1 MHADAVDQVTAEVE
15 AYREEP
21 GSAVDRFFT
30 PPVAPLVGADKD
42 GCDKAADNAV
52 SALQELIQS
61 CSSFSP
67 HTKIL
72 TWSFEQQLEKSN
84 ALEFR
89 ATVSFVLG
97 DVPHHFCGGW
107 QTSKKKAQRDA
118 AERVTHYLQNARSSS
133 LPSHAA
139 LDPEF
144 LPEDVLQEME
154 SIYDG
159 TPFEGEPALEWKM
172 EDSAGDTMSYR
183 AILTVDVHD
192 VPHHFAGGWCSGENM
207 VAASNAA
214 RRDTIERVL
223 WYFGRSDENFAAV
236 KQHADLNAASSRPPP
251 TATNPS
257 AGEAGSPD
265 KQPQLEDKTILMQ
278 VQNTLQKVFAKNT
291 PPGERVW
298 VWSYEGDETD
308 PQLFRARVEIPSWN
322 RSFIGGWCKGKKM
335 AQRNACLV
343 VKESLDSLPTQ

>member
-1 MHADAVDQVTAEVE
+1 MHAEVVDPETPEVE
-15 AYREEP
+15 APREAPEP
-21 GSAVDRFFT
+21 GSAAERLLT
-30 PPVAPLVGADKD
+30 PPTFSFQGADKD
-42 GCDKAADNAV
+42 GSGDKAADNAV

-118 AERVTHYLQNARSSS
+118 AERVTHYLHHARSNSQ
-133 LPSHAA
+133 PHAA
-139 LDPEF
+139 LDAEF
-144 LPEDVLQEME
+144 LPDDVLQEMM
-154 SIYDG
+154 SVYDG
-159 TPFEGEPALEWKM
+159 TPFEGDPVLEWKM
-172 EDSAGDTMSYR
+172 EDRPTDDTSEFK
-183 AILTVDVHD
+183 AILTFYVHD

-214 RRDTIERVL
+214 RRDTVERVL
-223 WYFGRSDENFAAV
+223 WYFGRSEENYAAV
-236 KQHADLNAASSRPPP
+236 KHPAELSSASRIQ
-251 TATNPS
+251 PS
-257 AGEAGSPD
+257 VDTGSPE

-308 PQLFRARVEIPSWN
+308 PQVFRARVEIPSWG
-322 RSFIGGWCKGKKM
+322 RSFVGGWCKGKKL
-335 AQRNACLV
+335 AQRNACLT
-343 VKESLDSLPTQ
+343 VKESLDLLPSQ